1 MKWRPLVGWGVVVYA
16 VGLLAGVTLLTWK
29 VGEVSGARELVYLAV
44 GITAIIAGRTLH
56 LSQWKDI
63 LPYSLFWM
71 AEIIVLDGLVMV
83 PQYGLVVYQD
93 ASAWIVYGIVAIAPL
108 LAPHFR
114 RSYDLPSVT

>member
-1 MKWRPLVGWGVVVYA
+1 MKWGRLCGWGIVIYA
-16 VGLLAGVTLLTWK
+16 IGMLVWIALLTWK

-44 GITAIIAGRTLH
+44 GITAIIAGRTLQ

-71 AEIIVLDGLVMV
+71 AEMIVLDGFIMV

-114 RSYDLPSVT
+114 RSYDLPPVT